1 MDEDAKPADNS
12 QTLANSTQ
20 GHDPPFIDI
29 EVVTGLQ
36 PTPAP
41 LALDP
46 EVEELI
52 ARINSRNNQLRQDA
66 LTIAQQ
72 WVDDGNDL
80 IAIKQQ
86 VGHGPFGEIVIRQF
100 PFSLRSAEHRMRI
113 ARAIAAGTIKIE
125 TVANLGLTA
134 AIASL
139 STIDPLARQQRKLR
153 GAFRTFVSKE
163 RQSKFIQ
170 EWDNA
175 EQEVIKQH
183 GPFETMEWP
192 EPNIVGE
199 TLVVEWNT
207 LVERVGTGR
216 RNVRQL
222 AYIWKV
228 DADQYYIIVLQYDHH
243 QCWATASSNLAF
255 WERVLPWLRE
265 HASATGSGGRYWL
278 LVRDPSRCTMLH
290 HFSQLARLEVSNE
303 PLI

>member
-1 MDEDAKPADNS
+1 MRAEATHLAISLNASCSPPCEADHASSILEEAWTRTPN
-12 QTLANSTQ
+12 QLTIRKRLRIQRRVTT
-20 GHDPPFIDI
+20 PLFIDI
-29 EVVTGLQ
+29 EVVTGLR

-86 VGHGPFGEIVIRQF
+86 VGHGPFGDIVIRQF

-153 GAFRTFVSKE
+153 GAFRTFVSKNGT
-163 RQSKFIQ
+163 QSSSK
-170 EWDNA
+170 N
-175 EQEVIKQH
+175 V
-183 GPFETMEWP
+183 TM
-192 EPNIVGE
+192 
-199 TLVVEWNT
+199 LS
-207 LVERVGTGR
+207 R
-216 RNVRQL
+216 R
-222 AYIWKV
+222 
-228 DADQYYIIVLQYDHH
+228 
-243 QCWATASSNLAF
+243 SSNSMAHSRL
-255 WERVLPWLRE
+255 WSGRNPISLVRPWWLNGTRWWN
-265 HASATGSGGRYWL
+265 GSGPGAAM
-278 LVRDPSRCTMLH
+278 SG
-290 HFSQLARLEVSNE
+290 N
-303 PLI
+303 